1 MEKTFIFGHR
11 KPDTDSITAAIALS
25 YLKNQL
31 GKNTEPRMLGD
42 ITDETKFVLDYFN
55 VPVPKY
61 LNDVKLQLKD
71 INYKKNA
78 SIKDNESVFE
88 TYLYMMENK
97 ISTLPIIDENDQFLG
112 IVSMKDIAKDMIN
125 GEFNQ
130 LHTSYDNLLDALGA
144 NGILK
149 FDNEIN
155 GRISVASYRSTTFI
169 ETVEITPNTILIVGD
184 RHSIIEYAVN
194 NKAKMII
201 LSGNSYI
208 KEEHIKIAEKNK
220 VNIIR
225 TDLPTFEV
233 AKKIGL
239 ANYISNITTE
249 DNIICFND
257 TDYVN
262 DFIEIANKTKY
273 SNYPVLTKDKKCLG
287 IVKLADIADKNKK
300 KVILVDHNEAEQ
312 SVEGLEEAEILEII
326 DHHKIGTI
334 GTTLPINFRNMP
346 VGSSNTIIY
355 QLYQENHITIPKEI
369 AGLMLS
375 GIVSDTLLLK
385 SPTTTESD
393 KEAIEKLS
401 KIAEVDFEEYGMQ
414 MFKAGSS
421 LAGKTTEDIL
431 YTDFKNFTIEEKKV
445 GVGQIFTLD
454 IDEIKK
460 EQNKYIQLLNDTAN
474 HNDYY
479 IIALFVTDII
489 NNGSYMFYNDKA
501 KDILEQSFK
510 LETLQQGHYLQD
522 CVSRKKQIIPA
533 IMDAME
539 KNK

>member
-25 YLKNQL
+25 YLKNKL
-31 GKNTEPRMLGD
+31 GSHTEPRMLGD
-42 ITDETKFVLDYFN
+42 LNNETKFVLDHFE
-55 VPVPKY
+55 VQVPKY
-61 LNDVKLQLKD
+61 LNDVKLQIKNL
-71 INYKKNA
+71 NYKKNVY
-78 SIKDNESVFE
+78 IRDNESIFE
-88 TYLYMMENK
+88 TYLYMIENN
-97 ISTLPIIDENDQFLG
+97 ISTLPIVGEKKQFLG
-112 IVSMKDIAKDMIN
+112 IVSMKDIAKDMIS
-125 GEFNQ
+125 GDFNH

-149 FDNEIN
+149 FDNEID
-155 GRISVASYRSTTFI
+155 GKISVASYRSTTFI
-169 ETVEITPNTILIVGD
+169 ENVEITPNTILIVGD

-201 LSGNSYI
+201 LSGNSYM

-225 TDLPTFEV
+225 TDMPTFEV

-239 ANYISNITTE
+239 ANYISNITLSE
-249 DNIICFND
+249 NVVCFND

-262 DFIEIANKTKY
+262 DFIDIANQTKF
-273 SNYPVLTKDKKCLG
+273 SNYPVLNRKKECVG
-287 IVKLADIADKNKK
+287 TIRLADIADKNKK

-312 SVEGLEEAEILEII
+312 SVEGLEEAEIVEII
-326 DHHKIGTI
+326 DHHKIGTV

-355 QLYQENHITIPKEI
+355 QLYKENNVEIPSNI

-375 GIVSDTLLLK
+375 GIISDTLLLK
-385 SPTTTESD
+385 SPTTTLKD
-393 KEAIEKLS
+393 QEAVEELA
-401 KIAEVDFEEYGMQ
+401 KIAKIDFEDYGMQ

-421 LAGKTTEDIL
+421 LAGKTKEDIL

-454 IDEIKK
+454 IDEIKQDQQ
-460 EQNKYIQLLNDTAN
+460 EYIDLLNTTAEN
-474 HNDYY
+474 NDYY

-489 NNGSYMFYNDKA
+489 NNGSYVFYNDKA
-501 KDILEQSFK
+501 KDILDSSFNIANLEQ
-510 LETLQQGHYLQD
+510 GYYLQD

-539 KNK
+539 KK

>member
-25 YLKNQL
+25 YLKNKL
-31 GKNTEPRMLGD
+31 GSHTEPRMLGD
-42 ITDETKFVLDYFN
+42 LNNETKFVLDHFE

-61 LNDVKLQLKD
+61 LNDVKLQIKNL
-71 INYKKNA
+71 NYKKNVY
-78 SIKDNESVFE
+78 IRDNESIFE
-88 TYLYMMENK
+88 TYLYMIENN
-97 ISTLPIIDENDQFLG
+97 ISTLPIVGEKKQFLG
-112 IVSMKDIAKDMIN
+112 IVSMKDIAKDMIS
-125 GEFNQ
+125 GDFNH

-149 FDNEIN
+149 FDNEID
-155 GRISVASYRSTTFI
+155 GKISVASYRSTTFI
-169 ETVEITPNTILIVGD
+169 ENVEITPNTILIVGD

-201 LSGNSYI
+201 LSGNSYM

-225 TDLPTFEV
+225 TDMPTFEV

-239 ANYISNITTE
+239 ANYISNITLSE
-249 DNIICFND
+249 NVVCFND

-262 DFIEIANKTKY
+262 DFIDIANQTKF
-273 SNYPVLTKDKKCLG
+273 SNYPVLNRKKECVG
-287 IVKLADIADKNKK
+287 TIRLADIADKNKK

-312 SVEGLEEAEILEII
+312 SVEGLEEAEIVEII
-326 DHHKIGTI
+326 DHHKIGTV

-355 QLYQENHITIPKEI
+355 QLYKENNVEIPSNI

-375 GIVSDTLLLK
+375 GIISDTLLLK
-385 SPTTTESD
+385 SPTTTLKD
-393 KEAIEKLS
+393 QEAVEELA
-401 KIAEVDFEEYGMQ
+401 KIAKIDFEDYGMQ

-421 LAGKTTEDIL
+421 LAGKTKEDIL

-454 IDEIKK
+454 IDEIKQDQQ
-460 EQNKYIQLLNDTAN
+460 EYIDLLNTTAEN
-474 HNDYY
+474 NDYY

-489 NNGSYMFYNDKA
+489 NNGSYVFYNDKA
-501 KDILEQSFK
+501 KDILDSSFNIANLEQ
-510 LETLQQGHYLQD
+510 GYYLQD

-539 KNK
+539 KK

>member
-25 YLKNQL
+25 YLKNKL
-31 GKNTEPRMLGD
+31 GSHTEPRMLGD
-42 ITDETKFVLDYFN
+42 LNNETKFVLDHFE

-61 LNDVKLQLKD
+61 LNDVKLQIKNL
-71 INYKKNA
+71 NYKKNVY
-78 SIKDNESVFE
+78 IRDNESIFE
-88 TYLYMMENK
+88 TYLYMIENN
-97 ISTLPIIDENDQFLG
+97 ISTLPIVGEKKQFLG
-112 IVSMKDIAKDMIN
+112 IVSMKDIAKDMIS
-125 GEFNQ
+125 GDFNH

-149 FDNEIN
+149 FDNEID
-155 GRISVASYRSTTFI
+155 GKISVASYRSTTFI
-169 ETVEITPNTILIVGD
+169 ENVEITPNTILIVGD

-201 LSGNSYI
+201 LSGNSYM

-225 TDLPTFEV
+225 TDMPTFEV

-239 ANYISNITTE
+239 ANYISNITLSE
-249 DNIICFND
+249 NVVCFND

-262 DFIEIANKTKY
+262 DFIDIANQTKF
-273 SNYPVLTKDKKCLG
+273 SNYPVLNRKKECVG
-287 IVKLADIADKNKK
+287 TIRLADIADKNKK

-312 SVEGLEEAEILEII
+312 SVEGLEEAEIVEII
-326 DHHKIGTI
+326 DHHKIGTV

-355 QLYQENHITIPKEI
+355 QLYKENNVEIPSNI

-375 GIVSDTLLLK
+375 GIISDTLLLK
-385 SPTTTESD
+385 SPTTTLKD
-393 KEAIEKLS
+393 QEAVEELA
-401 KIAEVDFEEYGMQ
+401 KIAKIDFEDYGMQ

-421 LAGKTTEDIL
+421 LAGKTKEDIL

-454 IDEIKK
+454 IDEIKQDQQ
-460 EQNKYIQLLNDTAN
+460 EYIDLLNTTAEN
-474 HNDYY
+474 NDYY

-489 NNGSYMFYNDKA
+489 NNGSYVFYNDKA
-501 KDILEQSFK
+501 KDILDSSFNITNLEQ
-510 LETLQQGHYLQD
+510 GYYLQD
-522 CVSRKKQIIPA
+522 CVSRKKQIIPS

-539 KNK
+539 KK

>member
-25 YLKNQL
+25 YLKNKL
-31 GKNTEPRMLGD
+31 GSHTEPRMLGD
-42 ITDETKFVLDYFN
+42 LNNETKFVLDHFEI
-55 VPVPKY
+55 PVPKY
-61 LNDVKLQLKD
+61 LNDVKLQIKNL
-71 INYKKNA
+71 NYKKNVY
-78 SIKDNESVFE
+78 IRDNESIFE
-88 TYLYMMENK
+88 TYLYMIENN
-97 ISTLPIIDENDQFLG
+97 ISTLPIVGEKKQFLG
-112 IVSMKDIAKDMIN
+112 IVSMKDIAKDMIS
-125 GEFNQ
+125 GDFNH

-149 FDNEIN
+149 FDNEID
-155 GRISVASYRSTTFI
+155 GKISVASYRSTTFI
-169 ETVEITPNTILIVGD
+169 ENVEITPNTILIVGD

-201 LSGNSYI
+201 LSGNSYM

-225 TDLPTFEV
+225 TDMPTFEV

-239 ANYISNITTE
+239 ANYISNITLSE
-249 DNIICFND
+249 NVVCFND

-262 DFIEIANKTKY
+262 DFIDIANQTKF
-273 SNYPVLTKDKKCLG
+273 SNYPVLNRKKECVG
-287 IVKLADIADKNKK
+287 TIRLADIADKNKK

-312 SVEGLEEAEILEII
+312 SVEGLEEAEIVEII
-326 DHHKIGTI
+326 DHHKIGTV

-355 QLYQENHITIPKEI
+355 QLYKENNVEIPSNI

-375 GIVSDTLLLK
+375 GIISDTLLLK
-385 SPTTTESD
+385 SPTTTLKD
-393 KEAIEKLS
+393 QEAVEELA
-401 KIAEVDFEEYGMQ
+401 KIAKIDFEDYGMQ

-421 LAGKTTEDIL
+421 LAGKTKEDIL

-454 IDEIKK
+454 IDEIKQDQQ
-460 EQNKYIQLLNDTAN
+460 EYIDLLNTTAEN
-474 HNDYY
+474 NDYY

-489 NNGSYMFYNDKA
+489 NNGSYVFYNDKA
-501 KDILEQSFK
+501 KDILDSSFNIANLEQ
-510 LETLQQGHYLQD
+510 GYYLQD

-539 KNK
+539 KK

>member
-25 YLKNQL
+25 YLKNKL
-31 GKNTEPRMLGD
+31 GEHTEPRMLGD
-42 ITDETKFVLDYFN
+42 LNNETKFVLDHFD

-61 LNDVKLQLKD
+61 LNDVKLQIKNL
-71 INYKKNA
+71 NYKKNVY
-78 SIKDNESVFE
+78 IRDNESIFE
-88 TYLYMMENK
+88 TYLYMVENN
-97 ISTLPIIDENDQFLG
+97 ISTLPIIDEKKQFLG
-112 IVSMKDIAKDMIN
+112 IVSMKDIAKDMIS

-144 NGILK
+144 NGILR
-149 FDNEIN
+149 FDNEIT

-169 ETVEITPNTILIVGD
+169 ENVEITPNTVLIVGD

-201 LSGNSYI
+201 LSGNSYM

-225 TDLPTFEV
+225 TDMPTFEV

-239 ANYISNITTE
+239 ANYISNITLSE
-249 DNIICFND
+249 NVVCFND

-262 DFIEIANKTKY
+262 DFIDIANQTKF
-273 SNYPVLTKDKKCLG
+273 SNYPVLNRKKECLG
-287 IVKLADIADKNKK
+287 TIRLADIADKNKK

-312 SVEGLEEAEILEII
+312 SVEGLEEAEIVEII
-326 DHHKIGTI
+326 DHHKIGTV

-355 QLYQENHITIPKEI
+355 QLYKENNEEIPSNI

-375 GIVSDTLLLK
+375 GIISDTLLLK
-385 SPTTTESD
+385 SPTTTLKD
-393 KEAIEKLS
+393 QEAVEELS
-401 KIAEVDFEEYGMQ
+401 KIANVDFEDYGMQ

-421 LAGKTTEDIL
+421 LAGKTKEDIL

-454 IDEIKK
+454 IDEIKQDQQ
-460 EQNKYIQLLNDTAN
+460 EYIELLNSTAEN
-474 HNDYY
+474 NDYY

-489 NNGSYMFYNDKA
+489 NNGSYVFYNDKA
-501 KDILEQSFK
+501 KDILDSSFNIANLEQ
-510 LETLQQGHYLQD
+510 GYYLQD

-539 KNK
+539 KK